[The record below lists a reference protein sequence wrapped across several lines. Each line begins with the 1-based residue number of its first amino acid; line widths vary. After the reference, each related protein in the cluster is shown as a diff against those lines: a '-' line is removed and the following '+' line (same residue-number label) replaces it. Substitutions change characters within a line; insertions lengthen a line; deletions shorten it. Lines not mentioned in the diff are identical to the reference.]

1 MLIKLPCQFWPV
13 LLWLLLVLVSLATRP
28 LIPIDETRYLTVTWE
43 MWIQN
48 DFLVPHL
55 NGDTYSHKPP
65 LLFWLIQ
72 FSWWV
77 FGVNEWTARL
87 ISPLFALAALY
98 LSRSVAQLLWP
109 DRRQIADATPLVLIG
124 CFVWL
129 VFSTLTMFDIML
141 TFFALV
147 GVYSLLKQ
155 AAGKLRYRYWL
166 LMGIAIGGGVLTKG
180 PVILLH
186 VLPVALLAPWWR
198 KPEPSG
204 FCWRQWYLGLVS
216 AVLVGVGI
224 ALSWAIPAGTAGGE
238 AYRNAIFFG
247 QTGGRIVDSFAH
259 KLPWWWYLQIV
270 PLILLPW
277 LLFKP
282 FWHGLKL
289 LTLQNV
295 GVRFCFAW
303 LLPVFL
309 AFSLISG
316 KRIHYLLPLL
326 PGMALLLAWC
336 LTNADNAFWQK
347 PRYGY
352 AVVLGLLGLG
362 LLVFPFLNSH
372 FLWMP
377 DWIGL
382 SPIWGV
388 MLCLSATGL
397 AWLPTKTSTASIGLV
412 AFVSVTTALSLAGGF
427 FSINKAYYNTLPPA
441 LKIAEFRQAKQEVF
455 MFTYKY
461 HGQFQF
467 TGRLEQPLQIA
478 ASSAELLK
486 FARNNP
492 NSMLLVGYKKS
503 ADLQDSIFNFSYR
516 LKSHSLGFL
525 PSKTLLANPKLLASL
540 KPL

>member
-1 MLIKLPCQFWPV
+1 MSIKLPCQFWPA
-13 LLWLLLVLVSLATRP
+13 LLWLLLIVVSLATRP
-28 LIPIDETRYLTVTWE
+28 LIPIDETRYLTVAWE
-43 MWIQN
+43 MWTQN

-55 NGDTYSHKPP
+55 NGETYSHKPP

-77 FGVNEWTARL
+77 FGVNEWAARL
-87 ISPLFALAALY
+87 ISPLFALATIY

-109 DRRQIADATPLVLIG
+109 GRQQIADVTPLVLMG
-124 CFVWL
+124 FFVWL
-129 VFSTLTMFDIML
+129 VFATLTMFDIML
-141 TFFALV
+141 TFFVLV
-147 GVYSLLKQ
+147 GIYSLLKQ
-155 AAGKLRYRYWL
+155 ITGELRFRYWI

-198 KPEPSG
+198 KPEPPG
-204 FCWRQWYLGLVS
+204 FRWGQWYLGIV
-216 AVLVGVGI
+216 AAILVGAAI
-224 ALSWAIPAGTAGGE
+224 ALSWAIPAGSAGGD

-247 QTGGRIVDSFAH
+247 QTSGRIVDSFAH

-270 PLILLPW
+270 PLMLLPW

-282 FWHGLKL
+282 FWQGVKL
-289 LTLQNV
+289 LNWQDF

-326 PGMALLLAWC
+326 PGMALLLAWG
-336 LTNADNAFWQK
+336 LTNTDNAFWQK
-347 PRYGY
+347 PRYAY
-352 AVVLGLLGLG
+352 AAVVGLLGVG
-362 LLVFPFLNSH
+362 LLVFPFLNGH
-372 FLWMP
+372 YLWKP
-377 DWIGL
+377 DWMGL

-388 MLCLSATGL
+388 MLCLSAAGL
-397 AWLPTKTSTASIGLV
+397 AWLPTKTSTASIGLI
-412 AFVSVTTALSLAGGF
+412 AMVSVTTALSLAVGF
-427 FSINKAYYNTLPPA
+427 FSINKAYYDTVPPA
-441 LKIAEFRQAKQEVF
+441 LKIAELRQAKHEVVIY
-455 MFTYKY
+455 TYKY

-467 TGRLEQPLQIA
+467 TGRLEQPLQA
-478 ASSAELLK
+478 VVSGAQLLN

-492 NSMLLVGYKKS
+492 NSILLVGYKKS
-503 ADLQDSIFNFSYR
+503 ADLRDSVFSFSYR
-516 LKSHSLGFL
+516 LKSHDLGFL
-525 PSKTLLANPKLLASL
+525 PSKTLLANPKLLTSL